1 MHHFLTRRLRMTD
14 DSQNTSI
21 LFSTDSFFETALGN
35 FESVQVSFGE
45 GRDLLA
51 LGAAVR
57 APARSGCG
65 FRADIFIIFI
75 LLLPP
80 SKNVCSERPLFTFG

>member
-1 MHHFLTRRLRMTD
+1 MTD

-65 FRADIFIIFI
+65 FRADIFYYIYFI
-75 LLLPP
+75 TSP
-80 SKNVCSERPLFTFG
+80 K